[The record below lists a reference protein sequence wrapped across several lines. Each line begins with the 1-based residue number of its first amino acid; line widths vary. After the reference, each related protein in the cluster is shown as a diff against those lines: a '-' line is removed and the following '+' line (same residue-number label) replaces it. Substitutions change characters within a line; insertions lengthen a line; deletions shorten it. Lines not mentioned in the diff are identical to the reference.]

1 MPLPTDDEWREL
13 LAQIEPIAIS
23 VGRRCNASPTVR
35 DELVGSA
42 VTHVYERIAHFD
54 PAQSAF
60 RTWCRVVLKNHCISL
75 IRSEASRTRRV
86 KEHADHVA
94 RIHEQRLLDEPHPTP
109 LETAEDEAERSRRRP
124 IDVATTLEQHL
135 QPVDRILLAV
145 YAELCAAC
153 GAATL
158 ARWCEEAGGVDAAAL
173 PAIEALAKSKRRKA
187 LAGLLGEKVD
197 WVRQRMFR
205 AVCRLRDRGIG
216 GVDP

>member
-13 LAQIEPIAIS
+13 LAQIDPIVIS

-35 DELVGSA
+35 DELAASA
-42 VTHVYERIAHFD
+42 VTHVFERIEHYDRTKSGFG
-54 PAQSAF
+54 
-60 RTWCRVVLKNHCISL
+60 TWCRTVLKNHCISL
-75 IRSEASRTRRV
+75 IRSEAAQTKRV
-86 KEHADHVA
+86 KRHADHVA
-94 RIHEQRLLDEPHPTP
+94 RTHEQRLLDDPPPTP
-109 LETAEDEAERSRRRP
+109 LESAEDEATKGRQP
-124 IDVATTLEQHL
+124 ALDVAATLERHL

-153 GAATL
+153 GPATL
-158 ARWCEEAGGVDAAAL
+158 ARWCEEAGSVDPAAL
-173 PAIEALAKSKRRKA
+173 PGIEALAKSKRRQA

-205 AVCRLRDRGIG
+205 AVRRLRDLGIG